1 MHVCLYL
8 CVQALLSAGTT
19 LLWPLEGFKSPMLV
33 PGAKKTGEF
42 STSDL
47 DWIFLFES
55 FRGTFAASLSS
66 ALPVCNEL

>member
-1 MHVCLYL
+1 MSVCLYL
-8 CVQALLSAGTT
+8 CVQALLSANSAP
-19 LLWPLEGFKSPMLV
+19 LWPPEGFRSAVLV
-33 PGAKKTGEF
+33 PGAKKRVEF

-66 ALPVCNEL
+66 PPPICNEL